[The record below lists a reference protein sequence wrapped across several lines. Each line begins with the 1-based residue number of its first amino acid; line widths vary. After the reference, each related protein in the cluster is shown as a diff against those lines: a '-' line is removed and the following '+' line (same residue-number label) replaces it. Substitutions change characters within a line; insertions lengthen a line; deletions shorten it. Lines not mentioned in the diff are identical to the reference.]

1 MYLKLAFRNI
11 FRNKRR
17 TIITLTAI
25 AFGCASLIING
36 GIIYFIFRGL
46 REDAIHGRYGHI
58 QIYKQGYNEKQMTD
72 PLAHTISNREFEEI
86 KSLISGFPHVVDV
99 TPKLE
104 ISGLMTFGG
113 KTVSFLGVGVEPQK
127 DAQFSTMI
135 SMVEGSALTEK
146 DPMGV
151 IVGKGLA
158 AKLQLRAGDMA
169 TLLANTPDGN
179 YNGVDVRI
187 KGIFEGGLKEFDD
200 WVMKMPI
207 SKAQELINFNQ
218 VQSVVVLLDRTE
230 NTAAVKTQLVTAF
243 KEQNLNLE
251 LTSWDDLAL
260 FYSQVVNMFG
270 KELDVVKVIIC
281 IIVILSIINSM
292 TMSIY
297 ERTREVGT
305 LIAIGTLPRNIL
317 RLFLLE
323 GFLLGVIGGALGV
336 LSGVILAVIISYIGI
351 PMPPPPAST
360 RAFIAQVDI
369 VPSILLFAFVLSV
382 VSTVVASFYPAF
394 RASRLRIVNA
404 LRYV

>member
-1 MYLKLAFRNI
+1 MYLKLAFRNV

-17 TIITLTAI
+17 TILTLSAI

-58 QIYKQGYNEKQMTD
+58 QIYKRGYNEKQMTD
-72 PLAHTISNREFEEI
+72 PLGHTISNREFEEI
-86 KSLISGFPHVVDV
+86 KSLITGFPHVVEV
-99 TPKLE
+99 TPRLE
-104 ISGLMTFGG
+104 ISGLMSFGG
-113 KTVSFLGVGVEPQK
+113 RTVSFLGVGVDPQK
-127 DAQFSTMI
+127 DTQFSTMI
-135 SMVEGSALTEK
+135 SIIEGSALTEK

-151 IVGKGLA
+151 IIGKGLA
-158 AKLQLRAGDMA
+158 AKLQLRAGDIA

-200 WVMKMPI
+200 WVMKIPI
-207 SKAQELINFNQ
+207 TKAQELINFDQ
-218 VQSVVVLLDRTE
+218 AQSVVVLLDRTE
-230 NTAAVKTQLVTAF
+230 NTGAVKTQFIEAF
-243 KEQNLNLE
+243 KDRDFDLE
-251 LTSWDDLAL
+251 LTSWEDLAL
-260 FYSQVVNMFG
+260 FYHQVVNMFG

-297 ERTREVGT
+297 ERTREIGT
-305 LIAIGTLPRNIL
+305 MIAIGTLPRNIL

-323 GFLLGVIGGALGV
+323 GFILGLIGGAIGV
-336 LSGVILAVIISYIGI
+336 LSGVGLALTISYIGI

-360 RAFIAQVDI
+360 RPFVAQVDI

-382 VSTVVASFYPAF
+382 VSTVLASFYPAY

>member
-1 MYLKLAFRNI
+1 MYLKLAFRNV

-17 TIITLTAI
+17 TIITLSAI
-25 AFGCASLIING
+25 AFGCASLIINS

-58 QIYKQGYNEKQMTD
+58 QIYKRGYNEKQMTD
-72 PLAHTISNREFEEI
+72 PLAHTISNREFEELR
-86 KSLISGFPHVVDV
+86 SLISSFPHVKDV
-99 TPKLE
+99 TSKLE

-113 KTVSFLGVGVEPQK
+113 KSVSFLGVGVDPQK
-127 DAQFSTMI
+127 DSEFSTMI
-135 SMVEGSALTEK
+135 SIVEGSLLSEK

-151 IVGKGLA
+151 IIGKGLA
-158 AKLQLRAGDMA
+158 AKLKLRAGDFA
-169 TLLANTPDGN
+169 TLLANTQDGN

-200 WVMKMPI
+200 WVMKIPI

-218 VQSVVVLLDRTE
+218 AQSVVVLLDNTE
-230 NTAAVKTQLVTAF
+230 NTEAVKARLTKAF
-243 KEQNLNLE
+243 KEKNLDLE
-251 LTSWDDLAL
+251 LTSWEDLAL
-260 FYSQVVNMFG
+260 FYNQVVNMFG

-305 LIAIGTLPRNIL
+305 MIAIGTLPRNVL

-323 GFLLGVIGGALGV
+323 GFILGLMGGALGV
-336 LSGVILAVIISYIGI
+336 LSGVGLSALISYIGI

-369 VPSILLFAFVLSV
+369 VPSVLLFAFVLSV
-382 VSTVVASFYPAF
+382 ISTVVASFYPAF

>member
-1 MYLKLAFRNI
+1 MYLKLAFRNV

-17 TIITLTAI
+17 TIITLSAI

-58 QIYKQGYNEKQMTD
+58 QIYKRGYNEKQMTD
-72 PLAHTISNREFEEI
+72 PLVHTISNREFGEI
-86 KSLISGFPHVVDV
+86 NALISSFPEVDDV
-99 TPKLE
+99 TSRLE
-104 ISGLMTFGG
+104 ISGLITFGG
-113 KTVSFLGVGVEPQK
+113 KSVSFLGVGVDPQK
-127 DAQFSTMI
+127 DVRFSTMI
-135 SMVEGSALTEK
+135 SMVEGSGLSEQ
-146 DPMGV
+146 DPIGV
-151 IVGKGLA
+151 IIGKGLA
-158 AKLQLRAGDMA
+158 AKLQLRAGDFV

-179 YNGVDVRI
+179 YNGVDVHI
-187 KGIFEGGLKEFDD
+187 KGIFEGGLKEYDD
-200 WVMKMPI
+200 WVMKMPL
-207 SKAQELINFNQ
+207 SKAQELIDFYQ

-230 NTAAVKTQLVTAF
+230 NTEAVKTRLLETF
-243 KEQNLNLE
+243 KEKGLDLE
-251 LTSWDDLAL
+251 LTSWQDLAL
-260 FYSQVVNMFG
+260 FYNQVVNMFG

-305 LIAIGTLPRNIL
+305 MIAIGTLPRNIL
-317 RLFLLE
+317 RLFMLE
-323 GFLLGVIGGALGV
+323 GFILGLIGGTLGV
-336 LSGVILAVIISYIGI
+336 LSGVVLAMVISYIGI

-360 RAFIAQVDI
+360 RSFVAQVDI

-382 VSTVVASFYPAF
+382 IATVIASFYPAF
-394 RASRLRIVNA
+394 RASRLRIVDA

>member
-1 MYLKLAFRNI
+1 MYLKLAFRNV

-58 QIYKQGYNEKQMTD
+58 QIYKHGYNEKQMTD
-72 PLAHTISNREFEEI
+72 PLSHTISNREFEEI
-86 KSLISGFPHVVDV
+86 KTLISSIPQVVNV

-104 ISGLMTFGG
+104 ISGLMTYGG
-113 KTVSFLGVGVEPQK
+113 KTVSFLGVGVDPEK
-127 DAQFSTMI
+127 DSQFSTMI
-135 SMVEGSALTEK
+135 SIVEGNPLSEK

-151 IVGKGLA
+151 IIGKGLA
-158 AKLQLRAGDMA
+158 AKLRLRAGDIA

-200 WVMKMPI
+200 WVMKIPI
-207 SKAQELINFNQ
+207 NKAQELINFNQ
-218 VQSVVVLLDRTE
+218 AQSIVVLLDRTE
-230 NTAAVKTQLVTAF
+230 NTRAVKTQLARAF
-243 KEQNLNLE
+243 KEKNLDLE
-251 LTSWDDLAL
+251 MTSWEDLAL
-260 FYSQVVNMFG
+260 FYHQVMNMFG

-305 LIAIGTLPRNIL
+305 MIAIGTLPRNIL

-323 GFLLGVIGGALGV
+323 GLLLGLIGGALGV
-336 LSGVILAVIISYIGI
+336 LSGVGLALIISYIGI

-360 RAFIAQVDI
+360 RAFVAQVDI

-382 VSTVVASFYPAF
+382 VSTVVASFYPAL

>member
-1 MYLKLAFRNI
+1 LS
-11 FRNKRR
+11 
-17 TIITLTAI
+17 AI
-25 AFGCASLIING
+25 AFGCASLIINS
-36 GIIYFIFRGL
+36 GIIFFIFRGL

-58 QIYKQGYNEKQMTD
+58 QIYKRGYNEKQMTD
-72 PLAHTISNREFEEI
+72 PLARTISNQEFEEI
-86 KSLISGFPHVVDV
+86 RSLISSFPHVEDV

-104 ISGLMTFGG
+104 ISGLMTYGG
-113 KTVSFLGVGVEPQK
+113 KSVSFLGVGVDPQK
-127 DAQFSTMI
+127 DARFSTMI
-135 SMVEGSALTEK
+135 SIIEGSSLSEK

-151 IVGKGLA
+151 VIGKGLA
-158 AKLQLRAGDMA
+158 AKLKLRAGDFA
-169 TLLANTPDGN
+169 TLLANTQDGN

-200 WVMKMPI
+200 WVMKIPI
-207 SKAQELINFNQ
+207 SKAQELINLKQ
-218 VQSVVVLLDRTE
+218 SQSVVILLDRTE
-230 NTAAVKTQLVTAF
+230 NTQAMKAHLIEAF
-243 KEQNLNLE
+243 KEKNIDVE
-251 LTSWDDLAL
+251 LTSWEDLAI
-260 FYSQVVNMFG
+260 FYNQVVNMFG

-305 LIAIGTLPRNIL
+305 MIAIGTLPRNIL

-323 GFLLGVIGGALGV
+323 GLILGLIGGAIGV
-336 LSGVILAVIISYIGI
+336 LSGVGLSLIISYIGI

-369 VPSILLFAFVLSV
+369 VPSVLVFAFVLSV
-382 VSTVVASFYPAF
+382 ISTVIASFYPAF

>member
-1 MYLKLAFRNI
+1 MYLKLAFRNV

-17 TIITLTAI
+17 TIITLAAI

-58 QIYKQGYNEKQMTD
+58 QIYKRGFNEKQMTD
-72 PLAHTISNREFEEI
+72 PLVHTISNSEFEEI
-86 KSLISGFPHVVDV
+86 NALISSFPQVEDV
-99 TPKLE
+99 TSRLE
-104 ISGLMTFGG
+104 ISGLITFGG
-113 KTVSFLGVGVEPQK
+113 KSVSFLGFGVDPQK
-127 DAQFSTMI
+127 DARFSTMI
-135 SMVEGSALTEK
+135 SIVEGSALSEK
-146 DPMGV
+146 DPLGV

-158 AKLQLRAGDMA
+158 AKLQVRAGDFV

-200 WVMKMPI
+200 WVMKLPL
-207 SKAQELINFNQ
+207 SKAQELINFYQ

-230 NTAAVKTQLVTAF
+230 NTEAVKTRLLASF
-243 KEQNLNLE
+243 KEKDLDLE
-251 LTSWDDLAL
+251 LTSWEDLAL
-260 FYSQVVNMFG
+260 FYKQVVNMFG
-270 KELDVVKVIIC
+270 KELDIVKVIIC

-305 LIAIGTLPRNIL
+305 MIAIGTLPRNIL
-317 RLFLLE
+317 RLFMLE
-323 GFLLGVIGGALGV
+323 GFILGLIGGTLGV
-336 LSGVILAVIISYIGI
+336 LSGVVLAMAISFIGI

-360 RAFIAQVDI
+360 RSFVAQVDI

-382 VSTVVASFYPAF
+382 IATVIASFYPAF
-394 RASRLRIVNA
+394 RASRLRIVDA